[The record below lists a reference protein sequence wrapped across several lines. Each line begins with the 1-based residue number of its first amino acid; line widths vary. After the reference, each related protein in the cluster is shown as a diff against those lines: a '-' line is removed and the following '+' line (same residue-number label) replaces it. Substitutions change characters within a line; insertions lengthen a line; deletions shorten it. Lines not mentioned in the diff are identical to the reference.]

1 MTPKQAVLDRRL
13 LCVGIAVVF
22 LCRATAAEAGDAR
35 GLDGTWGGAQNGLT
49 AQVIIVGASV
59 IGFFWRGDYLDAEG
73 AKFSE
78 DRRTLSFGFRG
89 GKATLKRT
97 SDRAATITV
106 TEGGN
111 VVRLD
116 LRRD

>member
-1 MTPKQAVLDRRL
+1 MTPKQAVLNRRL
-13 LCVGIAVVF
+13 LCVGISVVF
-22 LCRATAAEAGDAR
+22 LYGATGAEAGDAR
-35 GLDGTWGGAQNGLT
+35 GLGGTWGGSQNGLT

-78 DRRTLSFGFRG
+78 DRRTLSFGFRS

-97 SDRAATITV
+97 GDRTATITV
-106 TEGGN
+106 TEEGN
-111 VVRLD
+111 GMRLD
-116 LRRD
+116 LHCD